1 MATEPPPAAGPGCA
15 RRQSQ
20 SGRGKLVNNQ
30 PRSIPATSRASSP
43 APPRPPRSRP
53 AAPGTGVP
61 VPPLR
66 LQHSGTSVGASLWSS
81 GPKRQ
86 QGDASRDRGDFP
98 GNFQLEF
105 PGDRRERGR
114 TVTGRAPKCCR
125 GCENA
130 PGVPSIQHRTSTAGA
145 PGIHPVPGMCRGI
158 TPSPGHHPRL
168 HFPAPPC
175 TQHPAPLGYCHHGV
189 SRGFAASRGT
199 GASRS
204 ITAPRAASHPTAPGA
219 PVHAAPPEASPD
231 PGRGGRVTPRRYIRG
246 YVRARGPALIP
257 PPPPPPLPPRPSHS
271 IHTTPPPPPSLSA
284 WPGAPRRQRR
294 AAAALAAPRPGG
306 RARGR
311 RPGRPAPSPVA
322 AAAARRGRPPGGR
335 RRRRAVPRPPPVA
348 AVVRAARP
356 RLAGRL
362 KGPAARAFP
371 PRGAAAA
378 PARAPSPARRCPAR
392 GAGGG
397 GDMDGGRRGTQRAA
411 ATAVTAGRRRRAARR
426 GAMAA
431 AAAGPGIGG
440 GGGGGPRYSL
450 LAEIGRGAYGVV
462 YEAVS
467 GRSGA
472 RLAVKRIRCDAP
484 ENVELAL
491 AEFWALTSLRRQ
503 HPNVVRF
510 EECVLQRHG
519 LGQRMSH
526 GNKRSQLYL
535 RLVETSLKGER
546 ILGYAEEPCYLWFVM
561 EFCEG
566 GDLNQYVLSRR
577 PDPATNKSF
586 MLQLTSAIAFLHKNH
601 IVHRDLKPDNILI
614 TEKSGTPVLKVADFG
629 LSKVCA
635 GLTARGKEGGH
646 ENKNVNVNKYW
657 LSSACGSD
665 FYMAPEVW
673 EGHYTAKADI
683 FALGII
689 IWAMIERITFIDAET
704 KKELLG
710 TYIKQGTEI
719 VPVGEALLENPKME
733 LHIPQKRR
741 TSMSE
746 GIKQL
751 LKDMLAANPQD
762 RPDAF
767 ELETRMD
774 QVTCAA

>member
-1 MATEPPPAAGPGCA
+1 
-15 RRQSQ
+15 
-20 SGRGKLVNNQ
+20 
-30 PRSIPATSRASSP
+30 
-43 APPRPPRSRP
+43 
-53 AAPGTGVP
+53 
-61 VPPLR
+61 
-66 LQHSGTSVGASLWSS
+66 
-81 GPKRQ
+81 
-86 QGDASRDRGDFP
+86 
-98 GNFQLEF
+98 
-105 PGDRRERGR
+105 
-114 TVTGRAPKCCR
+114 
-125 GCENA
+125 
-130 PGVPSIQHRTSTAGA
+130 
-145 PGIHPVPGMCRGI
+145 
-158 TPSPGHHPRL
+158 
-168 HFPAPPC
+168 
-175 TQHPAPLGYCHHGV
+175 
-189 SRGFAASRGT
+189 
-199 GASRS
+199 
-204 ITAPRAASHPTAPGA
+204 
-219 PVHAAPPEASPD
+219 
-231 PGRGGRVTPRRYIRG
+231 
-246 YVRARGPALIP
+246 
-257 PPPPPPLPPRPSHS
+257 
-271 IHTTPPPPPSLSA
+271 
-284 WPGAPRRQRR
+284 
-294 AAAALAAPRPGG
+294 
-306 RARGR
+306 
-311 RPGRPAPSPVA
+311 
-322 AAAARRGRPPGGR
+322 
-335 RRRRAVPRPPPVA
+335 
-348 AVVRAARP
+348 
-356 RLAGRL
+356 
-362 KGPAARAFP
+362 
-371 PRGAAAA
+371 
-378 PARAPSPARRCPAR
+378 
-392 GAGGG
+392 
-397 GDMDGGRRGTQRAA
+397 
-411 ATAVTAGRRRRAARR
+411 
-426 GAMAA
+426 
-431 AAAGPGIGG
+431 G

-635 GLTARGKEGGH
+635 GLTARGKEGAH